1 MVNSEEIA
9 MLKSL
14 LFIAGLAMSLSLLA
28 AQPMQPAAKRMVV
41 VLERMSAPVFT
52 SPQLKAAGKCLKTAN
67 RFWYIANVGT
77 IERPLLKGFCRKA
90 QPISPFAY
98 LV

>member
-1 MVNSEEIA
+1 

-14 LFIAGLAMSLSLLA
+14 LFIAGFVVASLSLQA
-28 AQPMQPAAKRMVV
+28 EAQPAKRMVAV
-41 VLERMSAPVFT
+41 MERMSAPAFT
-52 SPQLKAAGKCLKTAN
+52 SPQLKAAGKCLKAAN